1 MFSKNSVWFQVFVA
15 EGAGSAME
23 ISEKIQAELCL
34 DPRVTILG
42 HIQRGG
48 VPSARDRVMATRM
61 GHQAVEILAAG
72 KTNRVV
78 CAKLGNMIDVDIDEA
93 LAMKKGLNQQQL
105 DALEA
110 MTGL

>member
-1 MFSKNSVWFQVFVA
+1 MDIA
-15 EGAGSAME
+15 
-23 ISEKIQAELCL
+23 EKIRQELCL

-61 GHQAVEILAAG
+61 GYSAVEALAAG
-72 KTNRVV
+72 KTNRVI
-78 CAKLGNMIDVDIDEA
+78 CARNGGMVDVDIDEG
-93 LAMKKGLNQQQL
+93 LSMKKGLNPQQL
-105 DALEA
+105 AALEA